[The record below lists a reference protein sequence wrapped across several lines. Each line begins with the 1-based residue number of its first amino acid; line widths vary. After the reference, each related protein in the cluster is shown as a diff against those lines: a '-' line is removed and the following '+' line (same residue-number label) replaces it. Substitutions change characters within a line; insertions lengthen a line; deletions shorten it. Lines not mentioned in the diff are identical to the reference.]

1 MTDEEQR
8 IRSYLT
14 AQGAKLSPP
23 AIIEKVRAAM
33 DELAAAARAIPPARF
48 AERPA
53 ADEWSGNEVLAHV
66 VDAGTYFG
74 DGILGILDGRPPP
87 ARPAGR
93 DDERPPVRS
102 ADAWLERLE
111 RDRGELFERVLAADP
126 DPRPGQTLT
135 HPAFGPLEWRPA
147 LLFLRL
153 HDLDHAGQLQK
164 VAAALAAPR
173 G

>member
-14 AQGAKLSPP
+14 AQGAKLSP
-23 AIIEKVRAAM
+23 AEIIDKVRAAM
-33 DELAAAARAIPPARF
+33 DELATAARSVPPARF

-53 ADEWSGNEVLAHV
+53 SEEWSGHEVLAHV

-74 DGILGILDGRPPP
+74 DGILSILDDRPRPE
-87 ARPAGR
+87 RPAGR
-93 DDERPPVRS
+93 EEARPPART

-111 RDRGELFERVLAADP
+111 RDRAELFERVLAADP
-126 DPRPGQTLT
+126 DPRPGRTMT
-135 HPAFGPLEWRPA
+135 HPMFGPLEWRPT

-153 HDLDHAGQLQK
+153 HDLDHAGQLRNL
-164 VAAALAAPR
+164 AAALAAPR
-173 G
+173 R